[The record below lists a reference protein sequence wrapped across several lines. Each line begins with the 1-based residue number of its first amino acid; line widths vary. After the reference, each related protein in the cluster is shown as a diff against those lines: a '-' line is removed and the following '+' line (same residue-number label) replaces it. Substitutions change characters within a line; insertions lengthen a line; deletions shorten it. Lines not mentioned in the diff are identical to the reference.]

1 MTAKEYLENEAKI
14 WGKVDDDNI
23 TKSVIIQ
30 IAEGY
35 AKHLIDKY
43 NTDICE
49 FAEWCSKNGWVY
61 IDFHKYLVGKE
72 GVITGFSDGRYSVY
86 AGTPMS
92 WFDEEQL
99 ELINN

>member
-43 NTDICE
+43 NTDLCE
-49 FAEWCSKNGWVY
+49 FAEWLGINGWVWSHPTVMWRRVNRVSGY
-61 IDFHKYLVGKE
+61 AEQKTTSQLRERWEVE
-72 GVITGFSDGRYSVY
+72 TGRRE
-86 AGTPMS
+86 P
-92 WFDEEQL
+92 
-99 ELINN
+99 

>member
-43 NTDICE
+43 NTDLCE
-49 FAEWCSKNGWVY
+49 FAEWCNGNSWLYANYSKLWTNIG
-61 IDFHKYLVGKE
+61 
-72 GVITGFSDGRYSVY
+72 GVQKTTFQLREQWEIETGRMVK
-86 AGTPMS
+86 
-92 WFDEEQL
+92 
-99 ELINN
+99 